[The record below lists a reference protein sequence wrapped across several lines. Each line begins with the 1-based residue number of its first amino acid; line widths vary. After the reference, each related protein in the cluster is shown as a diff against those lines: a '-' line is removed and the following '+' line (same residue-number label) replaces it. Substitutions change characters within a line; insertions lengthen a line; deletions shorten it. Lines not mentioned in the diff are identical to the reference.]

1 MQVDAE
7 GARVMLIDLADTV
20 AGIPIC
26 RGHARTRT
34 APIGWTLEDLR
45 TVEQPP
51 LWTDRPHDDDE
62 TFVPMIE
69 RSTTVAPIQHG
80 PEIRPPQRRAEDQ
93 PTNVTAPTR
102 APYFEFRRSED
113 LSGPPVSVTSASS
126 PLLSRAFRSV
136 D

>member
-1 MQVDAE
+1 MQFDAE
-7 GARVMLIDLADTV
+7 GARVLLIDLAETV

-51 LWTDRPHDDDE
+51 LWTERPNDDS

-69 RSTTVAPIQHG
+69 RFTAAPPVEQG
-80 PEIRPPQRRAEDQ
+80 PEVRPPQRRTDDPPA
-93 PTNVTAPTR
+93 PATGPTR

-113 LSGPPVSVTSASS
+113 LSGPPESVTSASS